1 RLPQAEMTNNND
13 PNNETSQQV
22 LKRVIKTR
30 ERALE
35 RRGHLNALLTP
46 TEIKLDC
53 QLDDASSSLLEQA
66 VDKLGLSHRAFH
78 RILKMARTIADM
90 QAVDAIQTAHI
101 SEAISY
107 RRLDRNY

>member
-46 TEIKLDC
+46 TEIKRDC

-107 RRLDRNY
+107 RRLDRQY